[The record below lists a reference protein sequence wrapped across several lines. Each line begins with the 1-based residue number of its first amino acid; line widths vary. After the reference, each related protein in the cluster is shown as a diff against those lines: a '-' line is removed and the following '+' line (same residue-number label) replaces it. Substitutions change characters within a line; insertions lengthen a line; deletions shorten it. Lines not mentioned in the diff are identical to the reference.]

1 MFHRSAFLRAKASMA
16 ACACALALPHFSVQA
31 QDAYPNRPVAFV
43 VPFAS
48 GNVVDLTARSFA
60 KQMGDSLGQA
70 LVVENKPGAYASIG
84 TTLVARAKPDG
95 YTMMIGT
102 NVTHSMNPQIM
113 KSIRYDPIKDFE
125 AVAVL
130 GVNGNVLLVNK
141 NSPFNSFADFIKY
154 GKEHPGKLNH
164 AASIGSSAHLAA
176 ELLKQEV
183 KGLDYNLIPYNS
195 GALEA
200 ILGGHVDFVITNIGT
215 AIGQIQAGKVKV
227 LAVTTKERFARLPN
241 VPTVSESGVPGFEV
255 LGWMGVFMPKGT
267 PASVVKRINEEINKA
282 QKNPELRKTMD
293 AAEVILLERTPEQTA
308 AYVKEEYE
316 RWGKVIRAANI
327 KVD

>member
-1 MFHRSAFLRAKASMA
+1 MFKRSASLVFKTQWATCVA
-16 ACACALALPHFSVQA
+16 ALALASFPLHA
-31 QDAYPNRPVAFV
+31 QDVYPHRSVAFV
-43 VPFAS
+43 VPFAA
-48 GNVVDLTARSFA
+48 GNVVDMTARSFA
-60 KQMGDSLGQA
+60 KIMGDSLGQS

-84 TTLVARAKPDG
+84 TTFVARAKPDG

-125 AVAVL
+125 AVAL
-130 GVNGNVLLVNK
+130 FGVNGNALLVNK
-141 NSPFNSFADFIKY
+141 NSPFNTFADFIKY
-154 GKEHPGKLNH
+154 AKENPGKLNH
-164 AASIGSSAHLAA
+164 GASIGSSAHLAA

-195 GALEA
+195 GSLEA
-200 ILGGHVDFVITNIGT
+200 ILGGHLDFVITNLGT
-215 AIGQIQAGKVKV
+215 AMGQIQAGKVKA
-227 LAVTTKERFARLPN
+227 LAVTTKERVARLPN
-241 VPTVSESGVPGFEV
+241 VPTISESGVPGFEV

-267 PASVVKRINEEINKA
+267 PAAVVKRINEEVNKA

-293 AAEVILLERTPEQTA
+293 GAEVILLERTPEQTA